1 MSQLF
6 TKPVSRSFIQLCTRA
21 DSSQKKGII
30 NTFYGIPKGA
40 CGLLGDVY
48 DGLEHGPKMI
58 GSTVREPGKVDGV
71 LSGTYQGVK
80 GLFTGVY
87 DGVTGL
93 VREPMEGHKKEVGVC
108 ILIRHKSH
116 DRALWEP

>member
-1 MSQLF
+1 M
-6 TKPVSRSFIQLCTRA
+6 
-21 DSSQKKGII
+21 
-30 NTFYGIPKGA
+30 
-40 CGLLGDVY
+40 GLMGDFY

-80 GLFTGVY
+80 GLFVGIY

-93 VREPMEGHKKEVGVC
+93 VREPMEGHKKEVGVDDSY
-108 ILIRHKSH
+108 RTKAHV
-116 DRALWEP
+116 RALWVL

>member
-1 MSQLF
+1 LEFVTFSVVSMSQLF

-93 VREPMEGHKKEVGVC
+93 VTGRCGSLERFFARP
-108 ILIRHKSH
+108 
-116 DRALWEP
+116 